1 MTEREA
7 GAVTMDATPTTTG
20 TDPRLLV
27 LHLLRLGGF
36 VAADRLAARSG
47 LSETEVAAVLEQAAA
62 GGLVNERTGRIS
74 GWMLTKEGRSEH
86 TTLLAA
92 ELERLGARSAIEEA
106 NTAFL
111 ALNQPFKELCT
122 RWQLR
127 PDGAANDH
135 TDPAYD
141 AAVVADLGPVHDQ
154 VVAITSTAARSLPRF
169 GRYPLAFRGALDRLV
184 AGEQRAFAAP
194 LAESYHDAWMELHQD
209 LLSTLGRE
217 RAGADGH

>member
-7 GAVTMDATPTTTG
+7 STVTAERTPTTTD

-36 VAADRLAARSG
+36 VAADRLAARSD
-47 LSETEVAAVLEQAAA
+47 LSEADVAAVLEQAAA
-62 GGLVNERTGRIS
+62 DGLANERSGRIS
-74 GWMLTKEGRSEH
+74 GWMLTKDGRSEH
-86 TTLLAA
+86 ATLLAD
-92 ELERLGARSAIEEA
+92 ELERLGARTAVEEA

-127 PDGAANDH
+127 PDGTANDH

-141 AAVVADLGPVHDQ
+141 KAVVDDLTPVHEQ
-154 VVAITSTAARSLPRF
+154 VVAITSAVALSVPRF
-169 GRYPLAFRGALDRLV
+169 GRYPRAFSGARNRLV